1 MIYAVWKVYVPKV
14 SFLPSETLFPQF
26 CSEDFLTMNKNGGSA
41 KNVIEKRQ
49 SRRHGGGVGGWIDW
63 YYQIMRKDKL
73 LKKKKFTLT
82 APFSYVFDELLW
94 LDGMKSISVYYANN
108 HTSDPFVPAVK
119 QSRYIA
125 KEFVYFYR
133 FLTQMF
139 FFKSWSQRYQSDEY
153 AAGRKRSCSRRQNF
167 VFNYIPL

>member
-1 MIYAVWKVYVPKV
+1 
-14 SFLPSETLFPQF
+14 
-26 CSEDFLTMNKNGGSA
+26 
-41 KNVIEKRQ
+41 
-49 SRRHGGGVGGWIDW
+49 
-63 YYQIMRKDKL
+63 MRKDKL
-73 LKKKKFTLT
+73 QKKKKFTLT

-108 HTSDPFVPAVK
+108 HTSDPFVPAAK

-139 FFKSWSQRYQSDEY
+139 FFNLDPSVTSQMNMLQVENDHVHADKISFLIIYLYKWQIDR
-153 AAGRKRSCSRRQNF
+153 F
-167 VFNYIPL
+167 L